1 MYGRE
6 WKFIPRMI
14 YLTGK
19 NNHQES
25 WKNPERVKTT
35 RRWVVT
41 ATLWSIIIRRMF
53 FISHPGRTKDHPAAK
68 NSFDDR
74 RSVIQLTELQ
84 YKDEEVFCD
93 RNNVY
98 IKLTADKKN

>member
-1 MYGRE
+1 
-6 WKFIPRMI
+6 
-14 YLTGK
+14 
-19 NNHQES
+19 
-25 WKNPERVKTT
+25 
-35 RRWVVT
+35 
-41 ATLWSIIIRRMF
+41 MF